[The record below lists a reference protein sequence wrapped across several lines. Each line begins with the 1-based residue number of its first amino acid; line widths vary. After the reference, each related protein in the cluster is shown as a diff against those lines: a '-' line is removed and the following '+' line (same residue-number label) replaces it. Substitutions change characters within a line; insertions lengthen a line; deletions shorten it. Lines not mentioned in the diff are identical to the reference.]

1 MVLLQRL
8 NKKIIMG
15 QVQKIIGKMT
25 SMQVKVLQV
34 TIGAM
39 NGMVRKL

>member
-1 MVLLQRL
+1 MPLMVLLQRL
-8 NKKIIMG
+8 NKM
-15 QVQKIIGKMT
+15 VPQKIIGNLT
-25 SMQVKVLQV
+25 FMQVKVLQV